1 MCQAPCW
8 GPYNAF
14 QSPLM
19 CTQTWPC
26 PGSPVTLMSV
36 CLSNGHFSLLDSFNL
51 SVIVKPPD
59 HCLQVKSPPFLF
71 SVILCSSR
79 VVSPIWVLL
88 SPFLCWHIP
97 HPPNPC
103 HVYDGVPQAM
113 PLVSSNSQFSPKMTF
128 PMPVASSRMSFFGPS
143 RPEFPLCSLKV
154 ASDSAFS
161 KLNSYLPSQSW
172 PLAQFSFSRFFHLHE
187 PETWR
192 PSLVSST
199 LIQLVTKSLQISP
212 PNYF

>member
-59 HCLQVKSPPFLF
+59 HCLQVKPPPFLF

-97 HPPNPC
+97 HPP
-103 HVYDGVPQAM
+103 Q
-113 PLVSSNSQFSPKMTF
+113 PLPRLRWSSS
-128 PMPVASSRMSFFGPS
+128 G
-143 RPEFPLCSLKV
+143 
-154 ASDSAFS
+154 SA
-161 KLNSYLPSQSW
+161 P
-172 PLAQFSFSRFFHLHE
+172 RFFELSILSKDGLPHARGFL
-187 PETWR
+187 TNVLFW
-192 PSLVSST
+192 T
-199 LIQLVTKSLQISP
+199 LQT
-212 PNYF
+212 